1 MIQTIK
7 KLLGI
12 RSKTNYQELMKHG
25 AIIVDVRSPAEF
37 AGGHIENSINIPVNE
52 LVNSLSKL
60 KNKKQTIICCCASGM
75 RSGMV
80 KKSLQSKGYTA
91 VYNGGG
97 WTSLRKKL

>member
-1 MIQTIK
+1 MIQAIK

-12 RSKTNYQELMKHG
+12 GPKPNYRELINQG
-25 AIIVDVRSPAEF
+25 AIILDVRSKAEF

-52 LVNSLSKL
+52 LVNNLSKL
-60 KNKKQTIICCCASGM
+60 KNKDQTIICCCASGM
-75 RSGMV
+75 RSGMA

-97 WTSLRKKL
+97 WTSLRNKL